1 MDKALGQIISKL
13 PENIQTVLKD
23 IDVENLQE
31 IRLRTGRKT
40 YLYYTDKINSVD
52 FVPEASDLESTLSYF
67 CASSVYAYGNNI
79 KNGFVTLPGGH
90 RAGIVG
96 RAVYKEEKVANIVNL
111 TGINIRIARECKG
124 CSDCVINKIYKEEKI
139 LNTLV
144 ISEPNGGKT
153 TLLRD
158 IARHLGEHHKVVIV
172 DERSEIAAVKSSMP
186 QFDVGEHTDVL
197 DGFLKHDGIVL
208 ALRSL
213 SPDVIIT
220 DEIGTEDDVTAI
232 KNILKGGAKIITSIH
247 AENFCDVKEKK
258 KELISLF
265 DLAIVLQKREVTEC
279 INLQE

>member
-1 MDKALGQIISKL
+1 M
-13 PENIQTVLKD
+13 
-23 IDVENLQE
+23 
-31 IRLRTGRKT
+31 
-40 YLYYTDKINSVD
+40 
-52 FVPEASDLESTLSYF
+52 TLSRF

-96 RAVYKEEKVANIVNL
+96 RAVYKEGKVSNIVDL
-111 TGINIRIARECKG
+111 TGINIRIARECRG
-124 CSDCVINKIYKEEKI
+124 CSDCVINGIYKEEKI

-172 DERSEIAAVKSSMP
+172 DERSEIAAVKSGIP

-197 DGFLKHDGIVL
+197 DGFLKNDGIVL

-220 DEIGTEDDVTAI
+220 DEIGTEEDVQAI
-232 KNILKGGAKIITSIH
+232 KSILKGGVKIITSIH
-247 AENFCDVKEKK
+247 AENFCHVKEKK

-279 INLQE
+279 ISLQE